1 MKFSKKLSLLLGAS
15 KAMKVEKDD
24 NASVK
29 ESDSTPVTE
38 VRKQPDQSAIIDQPE
53 PSIVQNEVKKE
64 TVKTNVSKWLLN

>member
-29 ESDSTPVTE
+29 DSDKNPATE
-38 VRKQPDQSAIIDQPE
+38 VENNLTNQLLMTKRNPPLFKMRS
-53 PSIVQNEVKKE
+53 KK
-64 TVKTNVSKWLLN
+64 KM